1 VDQDYGFGF
10 DSEAAM
16 MGQYTG
22 DMDPVSVA
30 IFIRRAAGSG
40 IGDKAERE
48 TALAIVVDGAEAD
61 FVIAFVN
68 GAIVDEFRGM
78 EQVEAVHAT
87 AA

>member
-1 VDQDYGFGF
+1 
-10 DSEAAM
+10 
-16 MGQYTG
+16 
-22 DMDPVSVA
+22 MDPVSVA
-30 IFIRRAAGSG
+30 VFVGRAARGW

-48 TALAIVVDGAEAD
+48 TALAIIVDGAETN
-61 FVIAFVN
+61 FVIAFVD